1 MSPLERTPLLKD
13 TAAETLNP
21 PAMVGFRP
29 DDEDSTVTDA
39 APTSSMMPLF
49 VDLDGSLIASDA
61 LVESLFAGLG
71 RGILLAVLRRA
82 AAGRAAIKAAAAEVG
97 APDPSLLPYRAEVL
111 AFLREE
117 HGRGRPLVLATAA
130 TAAVAHRIADH
141 LGLFTEVLAS
151 DPRTN
156 LKGRTKL
163 AAIRELCVARGWT
176 RFAYLGDSR
185 ADIPVWREADEAYSV
200 APGRRVRTVLQRSGK
215 LVRSFSRSAVRPA
228 ALLAA
233 VRPHHWLKN
242 GLLLLPV
249 LLAHRITELP
259 LLAEAARAVVAFSLA
274 ASAVYVLN
282 DLVDID
288 ADRRHP
294 VKRRRPF
301 AAATLPLASGP
312 FLAVALLAAA
322 FALSWFSLPRAFTAV
337 LALYLGATTAYSLAL
352 KRIPILDVITLAGL
366 YALRIFAGS
375 AATSVPVSEWLMV
388 FSIFIFTSLALC
400 KRYSELAR
408 LAGGTGER
416 AHGRGY
422 TVSDVSLVASAG
434 QTTGLLAVLVLAL
447 YLSSPQVQVLYR
459 RADFLWALIP
469 LAMYWVLRLWLLARR
484 GVVLEDPLL
493 FAVTDRASLAVC
505 AVAGLVMLAAA

>member
-1 MSPLERTPLLKD
+1 
-13 TAAETLNP
+13 
-21 PAMVGFRP
+21 
-29 DDEDSTVTDA
+29 VTDA
-39 APTSSMMPLF
+39 APTPSLTPLF

-61 LVESLFAGLG
+61 FVESVFAGLG
-71 RGILLAVLRRA
+71 RGVALAALRCA
-82 AAGRAAIKAAAAEVG
+82 GAGRAAIKAAAAEVG
-97 APDPSLLPYRAEVL
+97 APDPSLLPYRDEVL

-117 HGRGRPLVLATAA
+117 HDRGRPLVLATAA
-130 TAAVAHRIADH
+130 TATVADRIADH
-141 LGLFTEVLAS
+141 LGLFTAVLAS
-151 DPRTN
+151 DGRTN

-163 AAIRELCVARGWT
+163 AAIHDLCTTRGWK

-185 ADIPVWREADEAYSV
+185 ADLPVWREADEAYAV
-200 APGRRVRTVLQRSGK
+200 APGRRVRAILERDGK
-215 LVRSFSRSAVRPA
+215 LVRSFSRPALRPA

-233 VRPHHWLKN
+233 LRPHHWLKN

-259 LLAEAARAVVAFSLA
+259 LLAEAARAIVAFSLT

-294 VKRRRPF
+294 VKRRRSF

-312 FLAVALLAAA
+312 VLAAVLIAAA
-322 FALSWFSLPRAFTAV
+322 FALSWLTLPRPFTVV
-337 LALYLGATTAYSLAL
+337 LALYLATTTAYSLAL

-366 YALRIFAGS
+366 YALRIFAGG
-375 AATSVPVSEWLMV
+375 AATAVPVSEWLMV

-408 LAGGTGER
+408 LAGGSDGR

-422 TVSDVSLVASAG
+422 TVSDVALVASSG

-459 RADFLWALIP
+459 RADLLWALIP

-493 FAVTDRASLAVC
+493 FAVTDRVSLMVC
-505 AVAGLVMLAAA
+505 AFAGLVMLAAA

>member
-1 MSPLERTPLLKD
+1 MP
-13 TAAETLNP
+13 
-21 PAMVGFRP
+21 
-29 DDEDSTVTDA
+29 DA
-39 APTSSMMPLF
+39 APTPSMTPLF

-61 LVESLFAGLG
+61 LVESYFAGFG
-71 RGILLAVLRRA
+71 RGVSLAVLRNLP
-82 AAGRAAIKAAAAEVG
+82 AGRAAVKAAVAEVG
-97 APDPSLLPYRAEVL
+97 APDPSLLPYRDDVL

-117 HGRGRPLVLATAA
+117 HARGRPLVLATAA
-130 TAAVAHRIADH
+130 TAAVAHEVAQH
-141 LGLFTEVLAS
+141 LGLFSDVLAS
-151 DPRTN
+151 DRRTN
-156 LKGRTKL
+156 LKGRSKL
-163 AAIRELCVARGWT
+163 EAIRGLCTARGWT
-176 RFAYLGDSR
+176 QFAYLGDSR
-185 ADIPVWREADEAYSV
+185 ADLPVWREAVEAYAV
-200 APGRRVRTVLQRSGK
+200 APGRRVRATLERDGK
-215 LVRSFSRSAVRPA
+215 LVRSFSRPAIRPA
-228 ALLAA
+228 ALLAEL
-233 VRPHHWLKN
+233 RPHHWLKN

-249 LLAHRITELP
+249 LLAHRITD
-259 LLAEAARAVVAFSLA
+259 LALIAEVARAIVAFSLA

-312 FLAVALLAAA
+312 VIAAVLVAAA
-322 FALSWFSLPRAFTAV
+322 FTFSWLTLPRPFTAV

-366 YALRIFAGS
+366 YSLRIFAGG
-375 AATSVPVSEWLMV
+375 AATAVPVSEWLLV

-408 LAGGTGER
+408 LAGASGEY

-422 TVSDVSLVASAG
+422 TVTDVGLVASAG
-434 QTTGLLAVLVLAL
+434 QTSGLLAVLVLAL
-447 YLSSPQVQVLYR
+447 YLSSPQVQVLYHH
-459 RADFLWALIP
+459 AVFLWALIP

-493 FAVTDRASLAVC
+493 FAITDRASLAVC
-505 AVAGLVMLAAA
+505 AVAGGIMLAAA